1 MMLDVAQSPLL
12 MTFLFRAF
20 SASKTPETITQ
31 GVALGYYIS
40 RPWR

>member
-1 MMLDVAQSPLL
+1 MFSPEIYHIAPSALSLIVVA
-12 MTFLFRAF
+12 F
-20 SASKTPETITQ
+20 TQ